1 MGSHS
6 IIRNN
11 HIQHITKN
19 YYVVFIYMWDFL
31 SLFLMSL
38 YQKLHQKYEFSMII
52 SLFFLSL
59 DCWVVNKILCT
70 SSPPASESSAEHCHA
85 KELIVLT
92 AQLCRWSGDG
102 EETATTQERR
112 KGRPQTGRVSR
123 AAGTAA
129 LWKGSRRGNCCRCL
143 GQRQRR
149 NYSRTKGG
157 KDAVPRHLRH
167 RSLGGQMGVQRSG
180 SQYIIS
186 WKIRNPCLL
195 ERMISSPNLATG
207 GRVIMARSSVDP
219 DPQKSA
225 SHHTAQT

>member
-59 DCWVVNKILCT
+59 DCWVVSKIFCT

-102 EETATTQERR
+102 EETLQL
-112 KGRPQTGRVSR
+112 K
-123 AAGTAA
+123 
-129 LWKGSRRGNCCRCL
+129 
-143 GQRQRR
+143 
-149 NYSRTKGG
+149 KGG
-157 KDAVPRHLRH
+157 KRDLKQGGWAGLQEQQHCGKVPGEETAAGVWGKDREGITAELRE
-167 RSLGGQMGVQRSG
+167 
-180 SQYIIS
+180 
-186 WKIRNPCLL
+186 
-195 ERMISSPNLATG
+195 ERMLCLDIWGTG
-207 GRVIMARSSVDP
+207 PWEGRWECRGVA
-219 DPQKSA
+219 A
-225 SHHTAQT
+225 NT